1 MIIIG
6 KGGITLNSKGRKP
19 LSQPNF
25 NTDKILSA
33 NNRSMLNSSNNKE
46 PQEEKKDHNKPRV
59 IICVILLLAIF
70 ALFAARLFDWQ
81 IVHGEEYKELSK
93 ASTAHTV
100 QSDATRGEIL
110 DVDGKP
116 LAVNETA
123 YNIVINKVYA
133 DDDNQLNLIIID
145 LLNTLRECNEEY
157 IDELPISYM
166 DGGFVFDEGSGGDVE
181 YIESPVML
189 DKEGLTAD
197 EIVDGLA
204 KRYQADNIADPFTR
218 RSVVSIR
225 YNMEKKG
232 FSYEQVY
239 VVASDVNS
247 DTVAV
252 VSERTQTVPAVE
264 IRTVN
269 ERVIKNGE
277 LIPHI
282 LGVVGKL
289 NEDEYEA
296 NKDKGY
302 SLDDNIGKF
311 GIEAAME
318 SYLRG
323 EAGEKTI
330 VTDEDGQIVAE
341 EETVKSKPGDTVYLT
356 INSRI
361 QEVAAYTIGKN
372 IREAQ
377 RLGEQDVKNAK
388 ANNAKQQSKLGEDCV
403 AGAAV
408 MLDVR
413 DNSVICAASYPNYDI
428 SRYYDPDYSD
438 YLFADEDIPMF
449 NRAFEGVFAPGST
462 FKPCVATAALQEKI
476 ISTDTEIHCSG
487 VYDYYKDDVVHCLGV
502 HGDQKLE
509 SAMAHS
515 CNCYFAE
522 VGRRVGITT
531 MYLYAEKYGLG
542 EKTGLEVYENT
553 GVLAGRDSTTWFEG
567 NTVQAAIGQSDNAFT
582 PVQLATYASSI
593 ANDGVRYRTHLVRKI
608 VDYERDETVLYNDPQ
623 KPEKVAETGVSQENI
638 DLVKEAMYAVTK
650 TDTMRE
656 MAGKYP
662 IEMGCKTGTAEN
674 AGSDHNVFICF
685 APYDDPEIALC
696 VLFEHG
702 GRSYLP
708 QQAAC
713 DILDAYFYDKDVD
726 DIKKD
731 PWEF

>member
-1 MIIIG
+1 MKKDKKPIFKLHQDKDKLFG
-6 KGGITLNSKGRKP
+6 SK
-19 LSQPNF
+19 
-25 NTDKILSA
+25 
-33 NNRSMLNSSNNKE
+33 NRGMTAPSNNADGDDK
-46 PQEEKKDHNKPRV
+46 KKDTAKIRMIV
-59 IICVILLLAIF
+59 CVILLLLIF
-70 ALFAARLFDWQ
+70 GGFTLRLFDWQ
-81 IVHGEEYKELSK
+81 IVHGDEYKELSA

-110 DVDGKP
+110 DVGGNP

-133 DDDNQLNLIIID
+133 SKDSDLNIIIIN
-145 LLNTLRECNEEY
+145 LLNTLNECGEEY
-157 IDELPISYM
+157 IDELPISIM

-189 DKEGLTAD
+189 NREGLTAD
-197 EIVDGLA
+197 EIIDGLA
-204 KRYQADNIADPFTR
+204 ERYHADNIEDPFTK
-218 RSVVSIR
+218 RSVVSVR

-239 VVASDVNS
+239 VVADDVSS

-289 NEDEYEA
+289 NEEEYESH
-296 NKDKGY
+296 KDKGY
-302 SLDDNIGKF
+302 GLDDEIGKF
-311 GIEAAME
+311 GIEAALE
-318 SYLRG
+318 EYLRG
-323 EAGEKTI
+323 KAGEKTI
-330 VTDEDGQIVAE
+330 ISDADGNIVGE
-341 EETVKSKPGDTVYLT
+341 EETVESKPGDTVYLT

-377 RLGEQDVKNAK
+377 RLGLQDVKNAR
-388 ANNAKQQSKLGEDCV
+388 ASNAKQQSKLGEDCV

-428 SRYYDPDYSD
+428 SRYYDPDYSE
-438 YLFADEDIPMF
+438 YLFGDENIPMF
-449 NRAFEGVFAPGST
+449 NRAFEGAFAPGST
-462 FKPCVATAALQEKI
+462 FKPCVATAALQENI
-476 ISTDTEIHCSG
+476 ISPGTTIPCSG
-487 VYDYYKDDVVHCLGV
+487 VYAYYEDYVVHCLGH
-502 HGDQKLE
+502 HGDQVLE

-531 MYLYAEKYGLG
+531 MYMYAEKLGLG
-542 EKTGLEVYENT
+542 SKTGIEVYEST
-553 GVLAGRDSTTWFEG
+553 GVLAGRDSTTWYEG

-582 PVQLATYASSI
+582 PVQLATYVSTI
-593 ANDGVRYRTHLVRKI
+593 ANNGVRYRTHLVRRI
-608 VDYERDETVLYNDPQ
+608 VNYERSETVLYNDPE
-623 KPEKVAETGVSQENI
+623 KPEIVAQTGVSQDNI
-638 DLVKEAMYAVTK
+638 DLVKEAMYAVTQ
-650 TDTMRE
+650 TANMRE
-656 MAGKYP
+656 MAGMYP
-662 IEMGCKTGTAEN
+662 IKMGCKTGTAEN

-685 APYDDPEIALC
+685 APCDDPEVALC

-731 PWEF
+731 PWKF

>member
-1 MIIIG
+1 MNKERKVRMQVRKNAG
-6 KGGITLNSKGRKP
+6 KV
-19 LSQPNF
+19 
-25 NTDKILSA
+25 LSA
-33 NNRSMLNSSNNKE
+33 DQHSARVAAKNAAQ
-46 PQEEKKDHNKPRV
+46 QEEKKDTSKLRAV
-59 IICVILLLAIF
+59 ICVILLIVIF
-70 ALFAARLFDWQ
+70 AGFATRLFDWQ
-81 IVHGEEYKELSK
+81 IVHGEEYKEISA

-100 QSDATRGEIL
+100 DSDATRGEIL
-110 DVDGKP
+110 DVDGHP

-133 DDDNQLNLIIID
+133 SEDNKLNLIIID
-145 LLNTLRECNEEY
+145 LLNTLKQCDVDY
-157 IDELPISYM
+157 IDELPISYKN
-166 DGGFVFDEGSGGDVE
+166 GEFVFDEGSEGDVE
-181 YIESPVML
+181 YIESPSML
-189 DKEGLTAD
+189 NKEGLTAE
-197 EIVDGLA
+197 EIINGLA
-204 KRYQADNIADPFTR
+204 QRYKANNIDDPYTK
-218 RSVVSIR
+218 RSVISVR

-239 VVASDVNS
+239 VVASDVSS

-252 VSERTQTVPAVE
+252 VSERTQAVPAVE

-269 ERVIKNGE
+269 ERVIKNGT

-282 LGVVGKL
+282 LGVVGKID
-289 NEDEYEA
+289 EDEYEDY
-296 NKDKGY
+296 KEKGY
-302 SLDDNIGKF
+302 GLDDNIGKF

-318 SYLRG
+318 EYLRG
-323 EAGEKTI
+323 TAGTKTI
-330 VTDEDGQIVAE
+330 ITDEDGQIVGE
-341 EETVKSKPGDTVYLT
+341 EETVESKPGNTVYLT

-372 IREAQ
+372 IKEAQ
-377 RLGEQDVKNAK
+377 KLGLEDVKNAK
-388 ANNAKQQSKLGEDCV
+388 ANNAKEQSKMGEDCV

-428 SRYYDPDYSD
+428 SKYYDPDYSD
-438 YLFADEDIPMF
+438 YLFNNEDIPMF
-449 NRAFEGVFAPGST
+449 NRAFEGTFAPGST
-462 FKPCVATAALQEKI
+462 FKPCVATAALQESI
-476 ISTDTEIHCSG
+476 ITSDTTIHCNG
-487 VYDYYKDDVVHCLGV
+487 EYDYYKDDVVHCLGV
-502 HGDQKLE
+502 HGNQKLE

-531 MYLYAEKYGLG
+531 MYMYAEKLGLG
-542 EKTGLEVYENT
+542 SKTGIEVSEST

-582 PVQLATYASSI
+582 PVQLATYASAI
-593 ANDGVRYRTHLVRKI
+593 ANNGVRYKTHLVRK
-608 VDYERDETVLYNDPQ
+608 VVNYERTKNVLYNDPK
-623 KPEKVAETGVSQENI
+623 KPEIEAETGVSQDNI
-638 DLVKEAMYAVTK
+638 DLVKEAMYAVSQ
-650 TDTMRE
+650 TDNMRS
-656 MAGKYP
+656 MAGRYP
-662 IEMGCKTGTAEN
+662 IKMGCKTGTAEN

-726 DIKKD
+726 DVKKKSWD
-731 PWEF
+731 FK

>member
-1 MIIIG
+1 M
-6 KGGITLNSKGRKP
+6 NSKDRRSLFQAKK
-19 LSQPNF
+19 NA
-25 NTDKILSA
+25 NKILIA
-33 NNRSMLNSSNNKE
+33 NNRSMLNSANN
-46 PQEEKKDHNKPRV
+46 PALQEEKKDSTTLRIV
-59 IICVILLLAIF
+59 ICVILLVVIF
-70 ALFAARLFDWQ
+70 AGFALRLFDWQ

-100 QSDATRGEIL
+100 ESDATRGEIL
-110 DVDGKP
+110 DVDGNP

-123 YNIVINKVYA
+123 YNIVLNKVYVSE
-133 DDDNQLNLIIID
+133 DDDLNLIIID
-145 LLNTLRECNEEY
+145 LINTLNECGESY
-157 IDELPISYM
+157 LDELPISLM
-166 DGGFVFDEGSGGDVE
+166 DGGFVFDEGSAGDVE
-181 YIESPVML
+181 YIESPAML

-197 EIVDGLA
+197 EIVNGLA
-204 KRYQADNIADPFTR
+204 ERYHADTIEDPFTK
-218 RSVVSIR
+218 RSVVSVR

-239 VVASDVNS
+239 VMASNVSS

-289 NEDEYEA
+289 DEEEYEA

-302 SLDDNIGKF
+302 SLDDTIGKF
-311 GIEAAME
+311 GVEAALE
-318 SYLRG
+318 EYLRG
-323 EAGEKTI
+323 TAGEKTVI
-330 VTDEDGQIVAE
+330 SDEDGKIVGE

-361 QEVAAYTIGKN
+361 QEVAAYSIGKN

-377 RLGEQDVKNAK
+377 RLGLQDVKNAK
-388 ANNAKQQSKLGEDCV
+388 ASNAKQQSKLGEDCI

-428 SRYYDPDYSD
+428 SRYYDPDYSE
-438 YLFADEDIPMF
+438 YLFTNEDIPMF
-449 NRAFEGVFAPGST
+449 NRAFEGAFAPGST

-476 ISTDTEIHCSG
+476 ISTDTTIHCSG

-502 HGDQKLE
+502 HGDQVLE

-542 EKTGLEVYENT
+542 AKTGLEVYETT
-553 GVLAGRDSTTWFEG
+553 GVLAGRDSTTWFVG

-582 PVQLATYASSI
+582 PVQLATYASAI
-593 ANDGVRYRTHLVRKI
+593 ANNGVRYRTHLVRKI
-608 VDYERDETVLYNDPQ
+608 VNYERDETVLYNDPE
-623 KPEKVAETGVSQENI
+623 KPEVMAETGVSKDNI
-638 DLVKEAMYAVTK
+638 ELVKEAMYAVTQ
-650 TDTMRE
+650 TDTMRQ

-662 IEMGCKTGTAEN
+662 IKMGCKTGTAEN

-685 APYDDPEIALC
+685 APYDDPEVALC

-708 QQAAC
+708 QQSAC

-731 PWEF
+731 PWKF

>member
-1 MIIIG
+1 MD
-6 KGGITLNSKGRKP
+6 NDRKARIQARKTANKMFTVKSRP
-19 LSQPNF
+19 AFAS
-25 NTDKILSA
+25 DK
-33 NNRSMLNSSNNKE
+33 NKN
-46 PQEEKKDHNKPRV
+46 QKEEKKDNSKLRA
-59 IICVILLLAIF
+59 IICVILLIVIF
-70 ALFAARLFDWQ
+70 AGFALRLFDWQ
-81 IVHGEEYKELSK
+81 IVHGEEYKELSA

-100 QSDATRGEIL
+100 DSDATRGEIL
-110 DVDGKP
+110 DVDGHA

-133 DDDNQLNLIIID
+133 SENSKLNLIIID
-145 LLNTLRECNEEY
+145 LLNILSQCDEPY
-157 IDELPISYM
+157 IDELPISFQ
-166 DGGFVFDEGSGGDVE
+166 DGGFVFDEGSEGDVE
-181 YIESPVML
+181 YIESPSML
-189 DKEGLTAD
+189 NKEGLSAD
-197 EIVDGLA
+197 EIVNELA
-204 KRYQADNIADPFTR
+204 KRYEADAIEDPFTK
-218 RSVVSIR
+218 RSVVSVR

-239 VVASDVNS
+239 VVAADVSS

-252 VSERTQTVPAVE
+252 VSERTQAVPAVE

-289 NEDEYEA
+289 DEKEYETY
-296 NKDKGY
+296 KDKGY
-302 SLDDNIGKF
+302 GLDDDIGKF

-318 SYLRG
+318 DYLRG
-323 EAGEKTI
+323 KAGTKTI
-330 VTDEDGQIVAE
+330 ITDEDGQIVGE
-341 EETVKSKPGDTVYLT
+341 EETVKSQPGNTVYLT

-372 IREAQ
+372 IQEAQ
-377 RLGEQDVKNAK
+377 RLGLQDVKNAR
-388 ANNAKQQSKLGEDCV
+388 ASNAKQQSKLGEDCI

-428 SRYYDPDYSD
+428 SRYYDPDYSE
-438 YLFADEDIPMF
+438 YLFTNEDIPMF
-449 NRAFEGVFAPGST
+449 NRAFEGAFAPGST
-462 FKPCVATAALQEKI
+462 FKPCVASAALQENI
-476 ISTDTEIHCSG
+476 ISDTTTIHCSG

-502 HGDQKLE
+502 HGNQQLE

-531 MYLYAEKYGLG
+531 MYMYAEKLGLG
-542 EKTGLEVYENT
+542 AKTGIEVSENT

-582 PVQLATYASSI
+582 PVQLATYASTI
-593 ANDGVRYRTHLVRKI
+593 ANDGVRYKTHLVRK
-608 VDYERDETVLYNDPQ
+608 VVNYERDETILYNDPE
-623 KPEKVAETGVSQENI
+623 KPEVVAETGISQYNI
-638 DLVKEAMYAVTK
+638 DLVKEAMNAVTK
-650 TDTMRE
+650 TDNMRS
-656 MAGKYP
+656 MAGSYP

-685 APYDDPEIALC
+685 APYDDPEVALC

-726 DIKKD
+726 DVKKKSWD
-731 PWEF
+731 FS

>member
-1 MIIIG
+1 MRKDRKFQSQMRKNVKEMINIG
-6 KGGITLNSKGRKP
+6 
-19 LSQPNF
+19 
-25 NTDKILSA
+25 
-33 NNRSMLNSSNNKE
+33 NRNARVAAKTAQ
-46 PQEEKKDHNKPRV
+46 QEKEKKDTTKLRV
-59 IICVILLLAIF
+59 IICVILLIAICAGF
-70 ALFAARLFDWQ
+70 ATRLFDWQ
-81 IVHGEEYKELSK
+81 IVHGEEYKELSA

-100 QSDATRGEIL
+100 DSDATRGEIL
-110 DVDGKP
+110 DVDGHP

-133 DDDNQLNLIIID
+133 SEDNQLNLIIID
-145 LLNTLRECNEEY
+145 LLNTLKQCGVEY
-157 IDELPISYM
+157 IDELPISYIN
-166 DGGFVFDEGSGGDVE
+166 GEFVFDEGSGGDVE
-181 YIESPVML
+181 YIESPSML
-189 DKEGLTAD
+189 NKEGLTAQQ
-197 EIVDGLA
+197 IVDGLA
-204 KRYQADNIADPFTR
+204 KRYKADNIDDPYTKR
-218 RSVVSIR
+218 AVVSIR

-239 VVASDVNS
+239 VVASNVSSDV
-247 DTVAV
+247 VAV

-269 ERVIKNGE
+269 ERVIKNGT

-282 LGVVGKL
+282 LGVVGKID
-289 NEDEYEA
+289 EDEYADYKE
-296 NKDKGY
+296 KGY
-302 SLDDNIGKF
+302 GLDDNIGKF

-318 SYLRG
+318 EYLRG
-323 EAGEKTI
+323 KAGTKTI
-330 VTDEDGQIVAE
+330 ITDEDGQIVGE
-341 EETVKSKPGDTVYLT
+341 EETVESKPGNTVYLT

-372 IREAQ
+372 IQEAQ
-377 RLGEQDVKNAK
+377 KLGIEDVKRAK
-388 ANNAKQQSKLGEDCV
+388 ANKAKEQSKMGEDCV

-428 SRYYDPDYSD
+428 SKFYDPDYSQ
-438 YLFADEDIPMF
+438 YLFTDEDIPMF
-449 NRAFEGVFAPGST
+449 NRAFEGAFAPGST
-462 FKPCVATAALQEKI
+462 FKPCVATAALQESI
-476 ISTDTEIHCSG
+476 ISPDTTIHCNG
-487 VYDYYKDDVVHCLGV
+487 KYDYYKDDVVHCLGV
-502 HGDQKLE
+502 HGNQKLE

-531 MYLYAEKYGLG
+531 MYMYAEKLGLG
-542 EKTGLEVYENT
+542 SKTGIEVSEST

-582 PVQLATYASSI
+582 PVQLATYASAI
-593 ANDGVRYRTHLVRKI
+593 ANNGVRYKTHLVRK
-608 VDYERDETVLYNDPQ
+608 VVNYERTENVLYNDPE
-623 KPEKVAETGVSQENI
+623 KPVVEAETGVSQDNI
-638 DLVKEAMYAVTK
+638 DLVKEAMYAVTQ
-650 TDTMRE
+650 TDNMRA

-662 IEMGCKTGTAEN
+662 IKMGCKTGTAEN

-713 DILDAYFYDKDVD
+713 DILDAYFYDKDID

-731 PWEF
+731 PWKFG

>member
-1 MIIIG
+1 M
-6 KGGITLNSKGRKP
+6 NSKGRKP

-46 PQEEKKDHNKPRV
+46 PQEEKKDHSKPRV

-116 LAVNETA
+116 
-123 YNIVINKVYA
+123 YA

-145 LLNTLRECNEEY
+145 LLNILRECNEEY

-323 EAGEKTI
+323 GGN
-330 VTDEDGQIVAE
+330 GQIQ
-341 EETVKSKPGDTVYLT
+341 T
-356 INSRI
+356 
-361 QEVAAYTIGKN
+361 
-372 IREAQ
+372 
-377 RLGEQDVKNAK
+377 
-388 ANNAKQQSKLGEDCV
+388 
-403 AGAAV
+403 
-408 MLDVR
+408 
-413 DNSVICAASYPNYDI
+413 
-428 SRYYDPDYSD
+428 
-438 YLFADEDIPMF
+438 
-449 NRAFEGVFAPGST
+449 
-462 FKPCVATAALQEKI
+462 
-476 ISTDTEIHCSG
+476 
-487 VYDYYKDDVVHCLGV
+487 
-502 HGDQKLE
+502 
-509 SAMAHS
+509 
-515 CNCYFAE
+515 
-522 VGRRVGITT
+522 RR
-531 MYLYAEKYGLG
+531 YGL
-542 EKTGLEVYENT
+542 
-553 GVLAGRDSTTWFEG
+553 
-567 NTVQAAIGQSDNAFT
+567 SDH
-582 PVQLATYASSI
+582 QLA
-593 ANDGVRYRTHLVRKI
+593 H
-608 VDYERDETVLYNDPQ
+608 P
-623 KPEKVAETGVSQENI
+623 
-638 DLVKEAMYAVTK
+638 
-650 TDTMRE
+650 
-656 MAGKYP
+656 
-662 IEMGCKTGTAEN
+662 
-674 AGSDHNVFICF
+674 
-685 APYDDPEIALC
+685 
-696 VLFEHG
+696 G
-702 GRSYLP
+702 GRCL
-708 QQAAC
+708 
-713 DILDAYFYDKDVD
+713 YDRKEY
-726 DIKKD
+726 
-731 PWEF
+731 P

>member
-1 MIIIG
+1 MNA
-6 KGGITLNSKGRKP
+6 KDKKSLFRARQNA
-19 LSQPNF
+19 
-25 NTDKILSA
+25 DKILTA
-33 NNRSMLNSSNNKE
+33 NNRSALTPANNTTPK
-46 PQEEKKDHNKPRV
+46 EEKKDTTKLRAV
-59 IICVILLLAIF
+59 ICVILLIVIFTGF
-70 ALFAARLFDWQ
+70 ALRLFNWQ
-81 IVHGEEYKELSK
+81 IVHGEEYKELSD
-93 ASTAHTV
+93 ASTSHTV

-110 DVDGKP
+110 DVDGNP

-133 DDDNQLNLIIID
+133 DEDDALNLIIID
-145 LLNTLRECNEEY
+145 LLNTLNECDEAY
-157 IDELPISYM
+157 IDELPISCM
-166 DGGFVFDEGSGGDVE
+166 DGGFVFDEGSEGDVE

-189 DKEGLTAD
+189 NKEGLTAD

-204 KRYQADNIADPFTR
+204 KRYHADNIADPFTK
-218 RSVVSIR
+218 RSVVSVR

-239 VVASDVNS
+239 VIASDVS
-247 DTVAV
+247 GDTVAV

-289 NEDEYEA
+289 DEDEYESH
-296 NKDKGY
+296 KDKGY

-318 SYLRG
+318 DYLRG
-323 EAGEKTI
+323 AAGEKTI
-330 VTDEDGQIVAE
+330 ISGSDGQVIGE
-341 EETVKSKPGDTVYLT
+341 EETVESKPGDTVYLT

-361 QEVAAYTIGKN
+361 QEVAAYSIAKN
-372 IREAQ
+372 IQEAQ
-377 RLGEQDVKNAK
+377 RLGLRDVKYAK
-388 ANNAKQQSKLGEDCV
+388 ETNAKQQSKLGEDCV

-408 MLDVR
+408 LLDVR

-428 SRYYDPDYSD
+428 ARFYDPDYSS
-438 YLFADEDIPMF
+438 YLFEDENVPMF
-449 NRAFEGVFAPGST
+449 NRAFEGAFAPGST
-462 FKPCVATAALQEKI
+462 FKPCVATAALQENI
-476 ISTDTEIHCSG
+476 ITPSTTVHCNG
-487 VYDYYKDDVVHCLGV
+487 VYDYYKDDVVHCLGN
-502 HGDQKLE
+502 HGDQVLE

-531 MYLYAEKYGLG
+531 MYMYAEKLGLG
-542 EKTGLEVYENT
+542 SKTGIEVSEST

-582 PVQLATYASSI
+582 PVQLATYASTI
-593 ANDGVRYRTHLVRKI
+593 ANNGVRYRTHLVRK
-608 VDYERDETVLYNDPQ
+608 VVNYERDETVLYNDPE
-623 KPEKVAETGVSQENI
+623 KPEIVAETGVSQDNI
-638 DLVKEAMYAVTK
+638 DLVKEAMYAVSQTA
-650 TDTMRE
+650 TMQQ
-656 MAGKYP
+656 MAGGFP
-662 IEMGCKTGTAEN
+662 ISMGCKTGTAEN

-685 APYDDPEIALC
+685 APYDDPEVALC

-702 GRSYLP
+702 GRGYLP
-708 QQAAC
+708 QMSAC
-713 DILDAYFYDKDVD
+713 DILEAYFYGSDVD
-726 DIKKD
+726 DIRRS
-731 PWEF
+731 PWKF

>member
-1 MIIIG
+1 M
-6 KGGITLNSKGRKP
+6 KKDKKP
-19 LSQPNF
+19 LF
-25 NTDKILSA
+25 KLRRDTDKILSA
-33 NNRSMLNSSNNKE
+33 NNRSMLTSNNANAD
-46 PQEEKKDHNKPRV
+46 EKKKDSTMIRM
-59 IICVILLLAIF
+59 IICVVLLLVIF
-70 ALFAARLFDWQ
+70 GGFAFRLFDWQ
-81 IVHGEEYKELSK
+81 IVHGDEYKELSA

-110 DVDGKP
+110 DVSGNP

-133 DDDNQLNLIIID
+133 SEDSDLNLIIIN
-145 LLNTLRECNEEY
+145 LLNTLNECNEEY
-157 IDELPISYM
+157 IDELPISIQ
-166 DGGFVFDEGSGGDVE
+166 DGGFVFDEGSEGDVE

-189 DKEGLTAD
+189 NKEGLTAD
-197 EIVDGLA
+197 EIIDGLA
-204 KRYQADNIADPFTR
+204 KRYHADNIEDPFTK
-218 RSVVSIR
+218 RSVVSVR

-239 VVASDVNS
+239 VVADDVSS

-252 VSERTQTVPAVE
+252 VSERNQTVPAVE

-289 NEDEYEA
+289 NEEEYESH
-296 NKDKGY
+296 KDKGY
-302 SLDDNIGKF
+302 GLDDDIGKF

-318 SYLRG
+318 DYLRG
-323 EAGEKTI
+323 KAGEKTI
-330 VTDEDGQIVAE
+330 ISDADGNIVGE
-341 EETVKSKPGDTVYLT
+341 EETVESKPGDTIYLT

-377 RLGEQDVKNAK
+377 KLGLEDVKNAR
-388 ANNAKQQSKLGEDCV
+388 ASNAKQQSKLGEDCV

-428 SRYYDPDYSD
+428 SRYYDPDYSE
-438 YLFADEDIPMF
+438 YLFGDEDTPMF
-449 NRAFEGVFAPGST
+449 NRAFEGAFAPGST
-462 FKPCVATAALQEKI
+462 FKPCVATAALQENI
-476 ISTDTEIHCSG
+476 ISSGTTIHCNG
-487 VYDYYKDDVVHCLGV
+487 VYDYYKDYVVHCLGN
-502 HGDQKLE
+502 HGDQVLE

-531 MYLYAEKYGLG
+531 MYMYAEKLGLG
-542 EKTGLEVYENT
+542 SKTGIEVYEST
-553 GVLAGRDSTTWFEG
+553 GVLAGRDSTTWYEG

-582 PVQLATYASSI
+582 PVQLATYVSTI
-593 ANDGVRYRTHLVRKI
+593 ANNGVRYRTHLVRKI
-608 VDYERDETVLYNDPQ
+608 VNYERDETVLYNDPE
-623 KPEKVAETGVSQENI
+623 KPEIVAETGVSQDNI
-638 DLVKEAMYAVTK
+638 DLVKEAMYAVTQ
-650 TDTMRE
+650 TANMRE
-656 MAGKYP
+656 MAGQYP
-662 IEMGCKTGTAEN
+662 IKMGCKTGTAEN

-685 APYDDPEIALC
+685 APYDEPEVALC

-726 DIKKD
+726 DVKKD
-731 PWEF
+731 PWKF

>member
-1 MIIIG
+1 M
-6 KGGITLNSKGRKP
+6 KKDRRLERK
-19 LSQPNF
+19 LRKNAR
-25 NTDKILSA
+25 KILVD
-33 NNRSMLNSSNNKE
+33 NNRNALAAAKSKSQ
-46 PQEEKKDHNKPRV
+46 QEEKKDNGRLRAV
-59 IICVILLLAIF
+59 ICVVLLIAIF
-70 ALFAARLFDWQ
+70 AAFATRLFDWQ
-81 IVHGEEYKELSK
+81 IVHGEEYKELSA

-100 QSDATRGEIL
+100 DSDATRGEIL
-110 DVDGKP
+110 DVDGHA

-133 DDDNQLNLIIID
+133 SEDEKLNLIIID
-145 LLNTLRECNEEY
+145 LLNTLKQCDEAY
-157 IDELPISYM
+157 IDELPISYQ
-166 DGGFVFDEGSGGDVE
+166 DGGFVFDEGSEGDVE
-181 YIESPVML
+181 YIESPAML
-189 DKEGLTAD
+189 NKEGLSAQ
-197 EIVDGLA
+197 EIIDGLA
-204 KRYQADNIADPFTR
+204 KRYQADNIEDPFTK
-218 RSVVSIR
+218 RSVVSVR

-239 VVASDVNS
+239 VAAANVSS

-269 ERVIKNGE
+269 ERVIKNGT
-277 LIPHI
+277 LVPHI

-289 NEDEYEA
+289 DENEYESH
-296 NKDKGY
+296 KEKGY
-302 SLDDNIGKF
+302 GLDDNIGKF

-318 SYLRG
+318 DYLRG
-323 EAGEKTI
+323 KAGTKTI
-330 VTDEDGQIVAE
+330 ITDEDGQITGE
-341 EETVKSKPGDTVYLT
+341 EETVKSQPGNSVYLT

-361 QEVAAYTIGKN
+361 QEVAAYTIAKN
-372 IREAQ
+372 IKEAQ
-377 RLGEQDVKNAK
+377 RLGIRDVKEAKQKNAK
-388 ANNAKQQSKLGEDCV
+388 EQSKLGEDCV

-428 SRYYDPDYSD
+428 SKYYDPDYSE
-438 YLFADEDIPMF
+438 YLFNNEDIPMF
-449 NRAFEGVFAPGST
+449 NRAFEGAFAPGST
-462 FKPCVATAALQEKI
+462 FKPCVATAALQEDI
-476 ISTDTEIHCSG
+476 ISPDTTIHCSG
-487 VYDYYKDDVVHCLGV
+487 EYDYYKDDIVHCLGV
-502 HGDQKLE
+502 HGNQKLE

-531 MYLYAEKYGLG
+531 MYMYAEKLGLG
-542 EKTGLEVYENT
+542 AKTGIEVSESS

-582 PVQLATYASSI
+582 PVQLATYASAI
-593 ANDGVRYRTHLVRKI
+593 ANDGVRYKTHLVRK
-608 VDYERDETVLYNDPQ
+608 VVNYERDETVLYNDPK
-623 KPEKVAETGVSQENI
+623 KPEIVAQTGVSQDNI
-638 DLVKEAMYAVTK
+638 DLVKEAMYAVTQ
-650 TDTMRE
+650 TDSMRS

-662 IEMGCKTGTAEN
+662 IKMGCKTGTAEN

-726 DIKKD
+726 DIKKH

>member
-1 MIIIG
+1 M
-6 KGGITLNSKGRKP
+6 KKNKNAMFKLKRDN
-19 LSQPNF
+19 
-25 NTDKILSA
+25 DKIFSA
-33 NNRSMLNSSNNKE
+33 NNRGSLSQNNANT
-46 PQEEKKDHNKPRV
+46 EEKKKDSSKVRV
-59 IICVILLLAIF
+59 IVCVILLVVIFGGF
-70 ALFAARLFDWQ
+70 ALRLFDWQ
-81 IVHGEEYKELSK
+81 IVHGDEYKELSA

-110 DVDGKP
+110 DVNGTQ

-133 DDDNQLNLIIID
+133 SEDTDLNLIIIN
-145 LLNTLRECNEEY
+145 LLNTLNECGEEY
-157 IDELPISYM
+157 IDELPISIQ
-166 DGGFVFDEGSGGDVE
+166 DGGFVFDEGSEGDVE

-189 DKEGLTAD
+189 NKEGLSAG
-197 EIVDGLA
+197 EIIDGLA
-204 KRYQADNIADPFTR
+204 KRYHADNIEDPFTK
-218 RSVVSIR
+218 RSVVSVR

-239 VVASDVNS
+239 VLADDVSS

-252 VSERTQTVPAVE
+252 VSERNQTVPAVE

-269 ERVIKNGE
+269 ERVIKHGE

-289 NEDEYEA
+289 NEEEYEA

-318 SYLRG
+318 DYLRG

-330 VTDEDGQIVAE
+330 ISDADGNIVGE
-341 EETVKSKPGDTVYLT
+341 EETVKSKPGDTIYLT

-377 RLGEQDVKNAK
+377 RLGLEDVKNAK
-388 ANNAKQQSKLGEDCV
+388 AANAKQQSKMGEDCV

-428 SRYYDPDYSD
+428 SRYYDPDYSS
-438 YLFADEDIPMF
+438 YLFEDENIPMF
-449 NRAFEGVFAPGST
+449 NRAFEGAFAPGST
-462 FKPCVATAALQEKI
+462 FKPCVATAALQENI
-476 ISTDTEIHCSG
+476 ITTETTIHCNG
-487 VYDYYKDDVVHCLGV
+487 VYDYYEDYVVHCLGN

-531 MYLYAEKYGLG
+531 MYMYAEKLGLG
-542 EKTGLEVYENT
+542 SKTGIEVYEST
-553 GVLAGRDSTTWFEG
+553 GVLAGRDSTTWYEG

-582 PVQLATYASSI
+582 PVQLATYASAI
-593 ANDGVRYRTHLVRKI
+593 ANNGVRYRTHLVRKI
-608 VDYERDETVLYNDPQ
+608 MNYERDETVLYNDPE
-623 KPEKVAETGVSQENI
+623 KPEIVDQTGVSQDNI
-638 DLVKEAMYAVTK
+638 DLVKEAMYAVTQ
-650 TDTMRE
+650 TDTMRQ

-685 APYDDPEIALC
+685 APYDKPEIALC

-731 PWEF
+731 PWKF